1 MARTTA
7 RTQMIVGLL
16 LKSCVVNVE
25 NIDELDRGT
34 VSDRSHAQLAAD
46 PEFVQ
51 AEEIVTNILH
61 RAIMKNAN
69 RQAAA
74 YGFATELQDIDD
86 QTGHTAPT
94 KTEE

>member
-25 NIDELDRGT
+25 NIDELDRMT
-34 VSDRSHAQLAAD
+34 VNDRGHAQLAAD

-69 RQAAA
+69 RQASA
-74 YGFATELQDIDD
+74 YGFGTDLDAIDEH
-86 QTGHTAPT
+86 TGYTAPT
-94 KTEE
+94 TTEE